1 MAPLAECSTLI
12 ALVMTVRDEVDLLR
26 TNLGYH
32 RFLGVDLMYVYD
44 DGSSDG
50 TPESIGD
57 LDSAEVLSS
66 VDPRK
71 FSGRSELA
79 MMAAAAPTL
88 LTARQT
94 LNTVDA
100 MERARAAGAE
110 WLISID
116 ADELVATHLINEE
129 PGQLAIALGKVPAQT
144 ESVIFPTLEMVQRRA
159 AYDHVM
165 AQETLFKRADA
176 RRLSRD
182 VWDPFLGKVR
192 RLPLVYGH
200 LVGKSALRLRVDA
213 VPYSVHRFRHVS
225 GRRLSEAVVG
235 HLLHYYCVDENAFI
249 RKFRLMRDEPDVF
262 LHGEQ
267 VPAQKRLWR
276 DVVNRSGLSDDE
288 LREYF
293 CRWVMFDERQLKEL
307 THRRLGPLP
316 RASAVVEAPAVQ
328 RVLEAMAEAQL
339 QGG

>member
-1 MAPLAECSTLI
+1 
-12 ALVMTVRDEVDLLR
+12 MTVRDEVDLLR
-26 TNLGYH
+26 TNLAYH
-32 RFLGVDLMYVYD
+32 RYLGVDAMYVYD

-50 TPESIGD
+50 TPESIRD
-57 LDSAEVLSS
+57 LDGVEVRSS
-66 VDPRK
+66 VDPGQ
-71 FSGRSELA
+71 FSRSSRLA
-79 MMAAAAPTL
+79 HLAAAAPKI
-88 LTARQT
+88 LTGRQA

-116 ADELVATHLINEE
+116 ADELVATDLENEAQGE
-129 PGQLAIALGKVPAQT
+129 LAIALGKVPAQT
-144 ESVIFPTLEMVQRRA
+144 ESVVFPTLEMVQRRS
-159 AYDHVM
+159 AYDNVM

-192 RLPLVYGH
+192 RVSVVYGH
-200 LVGKSALRLRVDA
+200 LVGKSALRLSVDA
-213 VPYSVHRFRHVS
+213 VPYSVHRFRHAD
-225 GRRLSEAVVG
+225 GRRLRDAVVG

-262 LHGEQ
+262 LHGEP
-267 VPAQKRLWR
+267 VPTQKLLWR
-276 DVVNRSGLSDDE
+276 DVVNKAGLSDDE

-293 CRWVMFDERQLKEL
+293 RRWIMFDERRLEEL
-307 THRRLGPLP
+307 THRRLGPLS
-316 RASAVVEAPAVQ
+316 RMSAVVEAPAVQ
-328 RVLEAMAEAQL
+328 RVLEAMAEPGR